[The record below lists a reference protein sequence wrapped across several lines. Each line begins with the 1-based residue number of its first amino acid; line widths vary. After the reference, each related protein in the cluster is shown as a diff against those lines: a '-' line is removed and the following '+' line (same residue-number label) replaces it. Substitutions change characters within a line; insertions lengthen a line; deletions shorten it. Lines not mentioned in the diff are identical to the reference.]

1 MKISAN
7 WLKDYIELDLS
18 TSDLINTM
26 ESIGLMVESWKEEDD
41 DLILDLE
48 TYANRPDTLGHL
60 GIARELSV
68 KLDLPLKE
76 QSWPISEIGI
86 ETSDLIDI
94 HILDENLC
102 PRYTGIIVKDI
113 RIGPSPDWLRRRIK
127 AIGLNPINNIV
138 DVSNYVLF
146 STAQPIHTFDLAKL
160 EGGEII
166 VREAF
171 KGERL
176 ISLDG
181 TDISLTPEMLVIADK
196 KKPVALAGII
206 GGEKTA
212 VSASTTD
219 VFIESACFDPVSI
232 RKTAKKIGVQTDAS
246 YRFERGTDISFPPQA
261 AMMMASL
268 LAQFGGKI
276 TKSLVD
282 VFPNP
287 KKEKSVVLRY
297 HRIKELLGLDIE
309 EEFITRTLAMLGF
322 SIDQQQQKI
331 WQIKVPSFRIDIERE
346 ADIIEEIARF
356 YGYEKIP
363 LTLPPLKELELG
375 MDPERAR
382 INELRRMM
390 FHAGYDEVVNFSF
403 NDPAKEVVLKSGK
416 TPVPIRNPISTVAS
430 LLRTTLIG
438 GLLEN
443 VAWNINRGADRV
455 HIFEVGKTYFS
466 QEDSTYEEQ
475 TLAFVITGF
484 IGFEHWQE
492 KRKKADFFHL
502 KGTCEALMSQLGYKS
517 FSFKIEEV
525 GCFEE
530 EQALLLHL
538 KGEKIG
544 YLGMI
549 KREILDAYSIKRT
562 IWAAELNLSNLFQ
575 KQHQTFHF
583 SPIGRFPSVSRDV
596 SFIVDQDVRYQDIK
610 QAVEKLSIPF
620 LESFYLQDRFAGSP
634 VPKGKVSLSFRF
646 IFRHP
651 GKTLLAEEA
660 DLYQTQIISA
670 LKTGFHFLLREEE
683 SIDK

>member
-7 WLKDYIELDLS
+7 WLKDYIKLDLS
-18 TSDLINTM
+18 TSELIDCM
-26 ESIGLMVESWKEEDD
+26 ESIGLMVESWEEKDD

-68 KLDLPLKE
+68 KLDLPLEE
-76 QSWPISEIGI
+76 QMWPISEIGI

-113 RIGPSPDWLRRRIK
+113 QIGPSPDWLRQRIK

-176 ISLDG
+176 INLEG
-181 TDISLTPEMLVIADK
+181 NEISLTPEMLVIADK

-206 GGEKTA
+206 GGEETA
-212 VSASTTD
+212 VSDSTTD

-261 AMMMASL
+261 ALMMASL
-268 LAQFGGKI
+268 LVQFGGKI
-276 TKSLVD
+276 TKGLVD

-287 KKEKSVVLRY
+287 KKEKSVVLRH

-309 EEFITRTLAMLGF
+309 EEFITRTLVMLGF

-356 YGYEKIP
+356 YGYDKIP
-363 LTLPPLKELELG
+363 LTLPPVKELELG
-375 MDPERAR
+375 MDLERVR
-382 INELRRMM
+382 IKELRRMM
-390 FHAGYDEVVNFSF
+390 FHSGYDEVVNFSF

-416 TPVPIRNPISTVAS
+416 VPVPIRNPISTVAS

-466 QEDSTYEEQ
+466 QEDNTHEVQ
-475 TLAFVITGF
+475 TLAFLATGF
-484 IGFEHWQE
+484 VGFEHWQK

-502 KGTCEALMSQLGYKS
+502 KGTCEALMSQLGYES
-517 FSFKIEEV
+517 FSFKTNEV
-525 GCFEE
+525 GFFEE
-530 EQALLLHL
+530 EQALLINL

-544 YLGMI
+544 YLGMV
-549 KREILDAYSIKRT
+549 KREILDVYSIKRKV
-562 IWAAELNLSNLFQ
+562 WAAELNLSTLFK

-620 LESFYLQDRFAGSP
+620 LESFYLQDRFTGSP
-634 VPKGKVSLSFRF
+634 IPEGKASLSFRF

-651 GKTLLAEEA
+651 SKTLLAEEA
-660 DLYQTQIISA
+660 DSYQTQIINV
-670 LKTGFHFLLREEE
+670 LKTDFHFLLREEE
-683 SIDK
+683 

>member
-1 MKISAN
+1 
-7 WLKDYIELDLS
+7 
-18 TSDLINTM
+18 
-26 ESIGLMVESWKEEDD
+26 
-41 DLILDLE
+41 
-48 TYANRPDTLGHL
+48 
-60 GIARELSV
+60 
-68 KLDLPLKE
+68 
-76 QSWPISEIGI
+76 
-86 ETSDLIDI
+86 
-94 HILDENLC
+94 
-102 PRYTGIIVKDI
+102 
-113 RIGPSPDWLRRRIK
+113 
-127 AIGLNPINNIV
+127 V

-176 ISLDG
+176 ISLEG
-181 TDISLTPEMLVIADK
+181 NDISLTPEMLVIADK

-206 GGEKTA
+206 GGEETA
-212 VSASTTD
+212 VSDSTTD
-219 VFIESACFDPVSI
+219 IFIESACFDPVSI

-246 YRFERGTDISFPPQA
+246 YRFERGADISFLPQA
-261 AMMMASL
+261 AMMTASL
-268 LAQFGGKI
+268 LAQFGGKT

-287 KKEKSVVLRY
+287 KNEKSVVLRH

-309 EEFITRTLAMLGF
+309 EEFITRTIAMLGF
-322 SIDQQQQKI
+322 SINQQQQKI

-363 LTLPPLKELELG
+363 LTLPPLKELELD
-375 MDPERAR
+375 MDLERVR
-382 INELRRMM
+382 INELRRIM
-390 FHAGYDEVVNFSF
+390 FHSGYDEVVNFSF

-416 TPVPIRNPISTVAS
+416 VPVPIRNPISTVAS
-430 LLRTTLIG
+430 LLQTTLIG

-455 HIFEVGKTYFS
+455 LIFEVGKTYFS
-466 QEDSTYEEQ
+466 QEDITHEEQ
-475 TLAFVITGF
+475 TLAFVATGF
-484 IGFEHWQE
+484 IGFKHWQE

-502 KGTCEALMSQLGYKS
+502 KGTCETLMSQLGYES
-517 FSFKIEEV
+517 FSFKTKEV
-525 GCFEE
+525 GFFEE

-538 KGEKIG
+538 KGEKVG
-544 YLGMI
+544 CLGMI

-562 IWAAELNLSNLFQ
+562 VWAAELNLSNLFQ

-610 QAVEKLSIPF
+610 QTVEKLSIPF
-620 LESFYLQDRFAGSP
+620 LESFYLQDRFMGSP

-660 DLYQTQIISA
+660 DSYQTQIINT

-683 SIDK
+683 